1 MKGLEWVKD
10 IFSED
15 FDFSK
20 EPGDTGQGASWVS
33 TCKRYYLYLRKTKE
47 EEEDVFI
54 TIGIRTGESMPSV
67 KAYAAYIKKGKA
79 QKQIGQIMYE
89 IRSNRVLWR

>member
-1 MKGLEWVKD
+1 MKGLEWVRG

-20 EPGDTGQGASWVS
+20 EPGDTGQGAYWVS
-33 TCKRYYLYLRKTKE
+33 NCKRYYLYLRKTEE
-47 EEEDVFI
+47 EEEDVFL
-54 TIGIRTGESMPSV
+54 TVGFRKEELMAFATV
-67 KAYAAYIKKGKA
+67 YAAYIKKGKA